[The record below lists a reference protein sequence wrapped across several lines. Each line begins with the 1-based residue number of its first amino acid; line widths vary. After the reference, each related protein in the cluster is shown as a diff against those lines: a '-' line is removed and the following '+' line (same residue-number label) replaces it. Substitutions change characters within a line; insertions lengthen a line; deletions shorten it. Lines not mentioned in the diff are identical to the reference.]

1 MDFIEQLQEVSKVG
15 DTSDTIALLVSRA
28 FIPPCSTASLQAT
41 TVRHRLLSDQTSH
54 LYLAR
59 PEP

>member
-1 MDFIEQLQEVSKVG
+1 MDFIEQLQKVIKIR

-28 FIPPCSTASLQAT
+28 FIPPCSTASLQER
-41 TVRHRLLSDQTSH
+41 VRHRLLLDQTSRH
-54 LYLAR
+54 PVVR